1 MVEVGLS
8 QVPTLDIYSLRRILG
23 ISIQLQN
30 QFVLHLTNTLAEVL
44 EKAKNSGDLVDLVR
58 CPAKI
63 KRTKHETFTARHL
76 IWSTSF
82 ELHSLEVD
90 YSAGEKRMYNVIS
103 GSVLPVWS
111 KVLSVLDATRQNNRA
126 RVCSYYW
133 FQYFFKNNVFLP
145 NSFKIHILLD
155 VEVQDREQARRWH
168 NYSGKLSVGNPRHII
183 QPFKSA
189 RIRAFFLIR
198 VKHVDKSSFF
208 KKIPFLCEFN
218 TCCLKANVQDSMFR
232 R

>member
-1 MVEVGLS
+1 MV
-8 QVPTLDIYSLRRILG
+8 D
-23 ISIQLQN
+23 
-30 QFVLHLTNTLAEVL
+30 H
-44 EKAKNSGDLVDLVR
+44 K
-58 CPAKI
+58 
-63 KRTKHETFTARHL
+63 
-76 IWSTSF
+76 
-82 ELHSLEVD
+82 LHSLEVD

-111 KVLSVLDATRQNNRA
+111 KVQSVLDTTRQNNRA

-133 FQYFFKNNVFLP
+133 FQYFFLNNVFLP

-155 VEVQDREQARRWH
+155 VEVQDREQAPRWH

-208 KKIPFLCEFN
+208 
-218 TCCLKANVQDSMFR
+218 
-232 R
+232 